1 MCFKVSAVQKRLKM
15 ALDRQKEALEK
26 RHAQQQNQQKQADG
40 LVPRMKVSPFLF
52 SDFLPQLDFLV
63 VSPYEKLET
72 CIVLEDFIVQKT
84 IFHKYNYE
92 PSGLGNYTIYGVYAK
107 K

>member
-52 SDFLPQLDFLV
+52 SDFLP
-63 VSPYEKLET
+63 
-72 CIVLEDFIVQKT
+72 
-84 IFHKYNYE
+84 
-92 PSGLGNYTIYGVYAK
+92 
-107 K
+107 